1 MAPSME
7 VFEKVQDENLDE
19 YPSRFLKT
27 LENVCDYSFSKQTQ
41 QMETTKGTL
50 FGA

>member
-27 LENVCDYSFSKQTQ
+27 LEKVCDYAFSNQTQ

>member
-19 YPSRFLKT
+19 YPSRFLNT
-27 LENVCDYSFSKQTQ
+27 LEKVCDYAFSNQTQ